1 MNGLKFW
8 NALKFGIPS
17 FLKPHAYL
25 DILLKKDINNNKCD
39 GLNSFSSTFPT
50 SVTIYLHHP
59 HLMFYLS
66 II

>member
-8 NALKFGIPS
+8 NALKFGFPS

-25 DILLKKDINNNKCD
+25 DILLKKDINNYKCD
-39 GLNSFSSTFPT
+39 FFSSTFPT

-59 HLMFYLS
+59 H
-66 II
+66 